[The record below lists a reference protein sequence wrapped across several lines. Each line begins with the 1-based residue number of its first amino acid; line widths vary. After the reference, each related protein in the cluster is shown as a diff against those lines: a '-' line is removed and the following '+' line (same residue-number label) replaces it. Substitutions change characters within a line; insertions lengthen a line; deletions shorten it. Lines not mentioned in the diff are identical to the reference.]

1 MSKLSTITLL
11 SDAELDA
18 ISGGHG
24 NGHGHGHGHGNDNS
38 QNANNNTSNVTV
50 SGDKNDVA
58 VLTGVNVKGN
68 GSISITF

>member
-58 VLTGVNVKGN
+58 VLTGVNVKN
-68 GSISITF
+68 GSISISF